1 MSLIWTEPERCGKWL
16 IERVPFV
23 KQWMNGHQ
31 AIGLEIDGEL
41 TAVVVYE
48 NFTGYDISMSLAVE
62 KRATKGFVRAAFA
75 YPFIQLGCQRISGEV
90 ASRNKP
96 IITLIERLGFTVEG
110 VKRNAIPG
118 DDLIQY
124 GMLRS
129 ECRHV

>member
-1 MSLIWTEPERCGKWL
+1 MIVWDQPERCGKWI

-23 KQWMNGHQ
+23 KQWLGGYQ

-41 TAVVVYE
+41 AAVVVYE
-48 NFTGYDISMSLAVE
+48 NFTGYDINMSLAVE
-62 KRATKGFVRAAFA
+62 KRATKGFLRVAFG
-75 YPFIQLGCQRISGEV
+75 YPFLQLGCHRISGEV

-96 IITLIERLGFTVEG
+96 MIALMDRLGFTVEG
-110 VKRNAIPG
+110 VKRDAIPG

-124 GMLRS
+124 GMTRK